1 MKNKGI
7 LQKTGLMVIWSLLPF
22 GKARPLRYTDS
33 SESGTSGQF
42 KLYDNYPNPF
52 RTITIIYFSL
62 MNESQV
68 RIDISDASGKKI
80 MTLINEQF
88 EAGVQRVPLYKVN
101 NEIALSPGTYT
112 YRLIVSNE
120 SGKFSQ
126 DKLLTLL

>member
-1 MKNKGI
+1 MKNQEI
-7 LQKTGLMVIWSLLPF
+7 LEKTGLMVLWSLLPF
-22 GKARPLRYTDS
+22 GKARHSRYSDTGPKTD
-33 SESGTSGQF
+33 GQF

-62 MNESQV
+62 MSDSQV
-68 RIDISDASGKKI
+68 LIDISDASGKKI

-101 NEIALSPGTYT
+101 NDIALAPGTYI
-112 YRLIVSNE
+112 YRVTISNE
-120 SGKFSQ
+120 FGKFSQ